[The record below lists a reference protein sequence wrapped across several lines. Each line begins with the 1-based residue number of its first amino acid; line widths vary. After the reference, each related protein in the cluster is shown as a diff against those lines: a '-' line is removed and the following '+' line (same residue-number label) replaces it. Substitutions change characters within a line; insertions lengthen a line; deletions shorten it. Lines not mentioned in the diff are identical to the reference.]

1 MLSLLW
7 YCIDMTIVRIISAL
21 FPLLQDNLVEIM
33 VEEGRQVISVVITN
47 SIIVTVRMFQNVSW
61 CAQL

>member
-7 YCIDMTIVRIISAL
+7 YCIYMTIVRIISAL
-21 FPLLQDNLVEIM
+21 FPLQDNLVEDM

>member
-7 YCIDMTIVRIISAL
+7 YCIYMTIVRVISAL
-21 FPLLQDNLVEIM
+21 FPLQDNLVEDM